1 MAKVF
6 VITNAEA
13 IALHDD
19 FAAEPARVL
28 IQCDESGAF
37 GTRKNLRRNRIA
49 PLRKGFA
56 HALPIERLDSFGD
69 RLSFGCP
76 SNGLSHANLD
86 AHWSRTTKSKSRAN
100 QTGKSIRYPPSNWFQ
115 RTISGS
121 RTYRP
126 SLHFLS
132 RAEAKCPIR
141 WYSDGRKFHPACFW
155 EVRMSQNKTLRNDSR
170 RMFLQM
176 SVAAAA
182 ASAFRIVNEP
192 LLAAAAID
200 RDRNQFPPGAV
211 VINANENPLGPCDA
225 ARAAVVSMAPQ
236 GGRYSYWLTDELVD
250 TFAQQQGLKREYI
263 RTFPGSSE
271 PLHFSV
277 LAFTSP
283 TRSYVAGDPGYESG
297 GHAAK
302 ISGAREVNVPLTK
315 SYAHDIPAML
325 AAAPDAGL
333 FYVCTP
339 NNPTGTL
346 TPHADIEQL
355 VFKKPNGTVVLV
367 DEAYIHFA
375 DGADTAIDLVKA
387 NQDVIVLRTFSKIY
401 GMAGLRCGFA
411 IARPD
416 LLAKLENCGGWS
428 ALPITAV
435 AAATASLKHEHL
447 VSERKLVNTTVRQ
460 KTLDWLDRNGYSYV
474 PSQTNFFMVDTK
486 RPAKQVIDSMAAKN
500 VFIGRIWPVWPTY
513 ARITVGTQAEMDAFT
528 PAFDAVMKNA
538 KTVSFARPASLDNSR
553 RIYADGQMLP
563 GTSS

>member
-1 MAKVF
+1 MSR
-6 VITNAEA
+6 NEA
-13 IALHDD
+13 
-19 FAAEPARVL
+19 
-28 IQCDESGAF
+28 
-37 GTRKNLRRNRIA
+37 
-49 PLRKGFA
+49 
-56 HALPIERLDSFGD
+56 
-69 RLSFGCP
+69 
-76 SNGLSHANLD
+76 
-86 AHWSRTTKSKSRAN
+86 
-100 QTGKSIRYPPSNWFQ
+100 
-115 RTISGS
+115 
-121 RTYRP
+121 
-126 SLHFLS
+126 
-132 RAEAKCPIR
+132 
-141 WYSDGRKFHPACFW
+141 
-155 EVRMSQNKTLRNDSR
+155 LRNNSR
-170 RMFLQM
+170 RTFLQL

-182 ASAFRIVNEP
+182 ASALRIVNEP
-192 LLAAAAID
+192 MLAAAAV
-200 RDRNQFPPGAV
+200 RHEGKHYPPGAV
-211 VINANENPLGPCDA
+211 VIDANENPLGPCDA

-250 TFAQQQGLKREYI
+250 TFAQQEGLKREYI
-263 RTFPGSSE
+263 RPYPGSSE
-271 PLHFSV
+271 PLHYSV

-302 ISGAREVNVPLTK
+302 ISGARIVNVPLTK
-315 SYAHDIPAML
+315 SHAHDIPAML

-355 VFKKPNGTVVLV
+355 VTKKPKGSVVLV

-375 DGADTAIDLVKA
+375 DGATTPIDLVKA

-416 LLAKLENCGGWS
+416 LLTKLENCGGWS

-447 VSERKLVNTTVRQ
+447 VAERKLVNTTIRQ
-460 KTLDWLDRNGYSYV
+460 KTFDWLDRNGYSYV
-474 PSQTNFFMVDTK
+474 PSQTNFFMLDTK
-486 RPAKQVIDSMAAKN
+486 RPAKEVIDAMAAKN

-513 ARITVGTQAEMDAFT
+513 SRITVGTQPEMDAFMS
-528 PAFDAVMKNA
+528 AFDAAMKNA
-538 KTVSFARPASLDNSR
+538 KTVSFALPSAAPRPRRD

-563 GTSS
+563 RA